1 VGHFTNRHRALIKNL
16 ILESKLQHFTRAE
29 ALAYINGRLAS
40 ENIHI
45 SIEHLDRTWAHIKR
59 NGLKRM
65 QYLQVDRSAYLDQY
79 FERVDEIIKLQQ
91 EQWRLFHMHP
101 NSPLIQSRCLQEL
114 HQLTITLANLH
125 DMAPAISDMSL
136 ELTRQ
141 RQGEGEGD
149 ETTLPTDTSLASR

>member
-1 VGHFTNRHRALIKNL
+1 MGHFTNTQRARIKNL
-16 ILESKLQHFTRAE
+16 ILESKLQHFTRQE
-29 ALAYINGRLAS
+29 ALAYINGRLA
-40 ENIHI
+40 EDNLHI

-125 DMAPAISDMSL
+125 DLAPAISDMSL
-136 ELTRQ
+136 ELTTRKDQ
-141 RQGEGEGD
+141 QLEAI
-149 ETTLPTDTSLASR
+149 T